1 LGPLR
6 ERDGVTEI
14 RIGPED
20 GAHVAIVAGGYAAP
34 QVAAPH
40 GLDVLE
46 CAARVRAGPM
56 GGVFDLRIHERDLR
70 ALRTYLSRINSG
82 NGPQASFS
90 LAGGLFTLSFAP
102 TRRGPVL
109 CAALIKSIEA
119 SHARLEF
126 MITLEPRD
134 ITHALGGF
142 EGFPA
147 EEEAG

>member
-1 LGPLR
+1 
-6 ERDGVTEI
+6 VTEI

-20 GAHVAIVAGGYAAP
+20 GAHVAIVAGGYATR

-90 LAGGLFTLSFAP
+90 LAGGLCTLSFAP

>member
-1 LGPLR
+1 
-6 ERDGVTEI
+6 VTEI
-14 RIGPED
+14 RIGPEN
-20 GAHVAIVAGGYAAP
+20 GAHVAIVAGGYATP
-34 QVAAPH
+34 EVAAPH

-46 CAARVRAGPM
+46 CVARVLAGPM
-56 GGVFDLRIHERDLR
+56 RGDFALRIRERDIQ
-70 ALRTYLSRINSG
+70 ALRSYLSRINSG

-142 EGFPA
+142 QGLRK

>member
-1 LGPLR
+1 MI
-6 ERDGVTEI
+6 EI

-20 GAHVAIVAGGYAAP
+20 GAHVTIAAGGYATP

-46 CAARVRAGPM
+46 CEARVLAGPVR
-56 GGVFDLRIHERDLR
+56 GNFELRIRERDLR
-70 ALRTYLSRINSG
+70 ALQSYLSRINSG
-82 NGPQASFS
+82 NGPQTSFS
-90 LAGGLFTLSFAP
+90 LGGGLFTLSFAP

-109 CAALIKSIEA
+109 CAVLVKSIEA

-134 ITHALGGF
+134 ISHALGGF
-142 EGFPA
+142 EGSPP

>member
-1 LGPLR
+1 
-6 ERDGVTEI
+6 VTEI

-20 GAHVAIVAGGYAAP
+20 GAHVTIRAGGYAAP

-46 CAARVRAGPM
+46 CEARAIAGPM
-56 GGVFDLRIHERDLR
+56 RGNVDLRIRERDLR

-82 NGPQASFS
+82 NGPQTSFS

-109 CAALIKSIEA
+109 CAVLIKSIEA
-119 SHARLEF
+119 SHARLEY
-126 MITLEPRD
+126 MVTLEPRD

-142 EGFPA
+142 EGLPPG
-147 EEEAG
+147 EEAG